1 MTHRFWPV
9 LDIRLATPLVQLRPM
24 TEADQDELAVLL
36 PDDVE
41 LDPAATSYPGRDGR
55 AGRGTVLHQGYWK
68 SYGTWSPE
76 AWRLSFVVTSGGAVV
91 GVQELE
97 GNDFARLGTLDSS
110 SFLVERAR
118 GHGLGKEMRRAV
130 LALGFG
136 PLAAEVA
143 VTEAW
148 QDNAASLGVSRSL
161 GYRPNGEALHRRGDG
176 VDTMVHLRLTR
187 ADWLAGDL
195 AAGVEVA
202 GYEAALPFF
211 GV

>member
-1 MTHRFWPV
+1 VTHPYWPV
-9 LDIRLATPLVQLRPM
+9 LDIRLATPRVRLRPM
-24 TEADQDELAVLL
+24 TEADQGELAELL

-41 LDPAATSYPGRDGR
+41 LDPAATSYPGREGR
-55 AGRGTVLHQGYWK
+55 PGRGTVLHQGYWK

-76 AWRLSFVVTSGGAVV
+76 AWRLNFVVTSGGAVV

-97 GNDFARLGTLDSS
+97 GNDFARLRTLDSS
-110 SFLVERAR
+110 SFLVAGAR
-118 GHGLGKEMRRAV
+118 GQGLGKEMRRAV

-136 PLAAEVA
+136 PLGAEAA

-148 QDNAASLGVSRSL
+148 QDNLASLGVSRSL
-161 GYRPNGEALHRRGDG
+161 GYRPNGEALHRRGDS

-187 ADWLAGDL
+187 ADWLAGGL
-195 AAGVEVA
+195 ATGVEVA

-211 GV
+211 GS